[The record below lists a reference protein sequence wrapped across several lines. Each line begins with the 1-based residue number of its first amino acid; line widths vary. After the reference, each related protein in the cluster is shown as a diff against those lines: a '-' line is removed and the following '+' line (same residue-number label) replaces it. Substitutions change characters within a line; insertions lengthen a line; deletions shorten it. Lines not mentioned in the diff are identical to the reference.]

1 MASSIYPHMGFL
13 VIVFW
18 ALSAMALRAGLVRE
32 GKKGLSASVIFAISV
47 ALSFIPVSGLNLS
60 GFVLSF
66 IPVFSSG
73 SLFIAAMM
81 LTRLWSGKD
90 PLNNNEWLILLIAGG
105 SYTLVLMVSALGL
118 IPYDLYAAGYGDK
131 WFIGLLALGASA
143 LALWGSVLAWW
154 LLATPALWWMEAV
167 PGGNINDTLTDVL
180 FLVLCLVILVN
191 RLLAGKLAGLRKP
204 RGALR

>member
-1 MASSIYPHMGFL
+1 HMGFL
-13 VIVFW
+13 LIVFW
-18 ALSAMALRAGLVRE
+18 ALSAMALRARLVRE
-32 GKKGLSASVIFAISV
+32 GRYGLSASVILSV
-47 ALSFIPVSGLNLS
+47 SIIVSFVPLWGLSLS

-73 SLFIAAMM
+73 SLFIAIIL

-167 PGGNINDTLTDVL
+167 PGGNINDTLTDVF
-180 FLVLCLVILVN
+180 FLVLCLVLLVK
-191 RLLAGKLAGLRKP
+191 RLLAGKLAALRKP